1 MILVSK
7 YAFMI
12 VHLIFVIVKLVHDKE
27 ELYPIL
33 ALLGYQL
40 SWKVFVRL
48 KRELSVYNYWEKW
61 KRTFNLFKNVILFYA
76 DNIVISAE
84 SLCRWFTICLKRVL

>member
-40 SWKVFVRL
+40 S
-48 KRELSVYNYWEKW
+48 
-61 KRTFNLFKNVILFYA
+61 
-76 DNIVISAE
+76 
-84 SLCRWFTICLKRVL
+84 